1 MDLKEKLAALRA
13 KIKELATKAD
23 ITKEEATEL
32 ESLLEQA
39 EAIKTQLKAAGEVDE
54 GDKELSAEQAA
65 ELEKVKKEA
74 ADTAVAE
81 AEKKWKADAAK
92 GNRLPGGGE
101 EFNVP
106 YASQFAELSKYDNL
120 DAVDQSLL
128 IGILSSVGPA
138 SAAHASPISENAY
151 KALAIKLAEDK
162 TEIGH
167 RGRSA
172 MKAVGIK
179 SLKSDELMQSTLN
192 NYGDEWVGVAYSTS
206 LWEKIRTGTFV
217 AQRIPSFEMPPGME
231 SINFPI
237 NETDPT
243 FYKVAQAID
252 HNATLLFPNATVT
265 SSQQETEVV
274 TLTLGK
280 MGARVPYSGEMVEDS
295 LIPFVGEIKS
305 VLVAAG
311 ADQLE
316 HLLIDGD
323 TDASATTNIND
334 KGGTP
339 TSTDLFLL
347 LNGFRKSCLITT
359 AANSR
364 SGGVLGVS
372 DYLET
377 IKLMGSAGIN
387 AIDIT
392 KVSFIID
399 PSTHWKSLELA
410 EVLTRD
416 VFAQP
421 TIENGKLTGVF
432 GYKID
437 VSANMHFQS
446 AVRKANTAGMVD
458 QTTTANNT
466 TGSILAVRWDQWK
479 LGWRRRM
486 TMEVT
491 RYPRSDSWEIVAL
504 MRLGMIQRD
513 TEASAITYNLTV

>member
-13 KIKELATKAD
+13 KIKELATKAE

-39 EAIKTQLKAAGEVDE
+39 EAIKVQLKAAGEVDE
-54 GDKELSAEQAA
+54 GEKELSAEQEA

-74 ADTAVAE
+74 ADEAVAE
-81 AEKKWKADAAK
+81 AEKKWKAEAAK
-92 GNRLPGGGE
+92 ANRLAGGGD
-101 EFNVP
+101 EFSAP
-106 YASQFAELSKYDNL
+106 YLSQFAELRKYDNL

-138 SAAHASPISENAY
+138 SAAHAGPVSDNAL

-179 SLKSDELMQSTLN
+179 SIKTSELMNSTLN

-206 LWEKIRTGTFV
+206 LWDKIRLGTFV
-217 AQRIPSFEMPPGME
+217 AQRVPNFEMPPGME
-231 SINFPI
+231 SIYFPF

-243 FYKVAQAID
+243 FYKVAQTAD
-252 HNATLLFPNATVT
+252 HDATSGHPVATVT
-265 SSQQETEVV
+265 SSKQETEQVA
-274 TLTLGK
+274 LTLGK
-280 MGARVPYSGEMVEDS
+280 MGARVPWTGEMQEDS
-295 LIPFVGEIKS
+295 LIPFVNTIRGI
-305 VLVAAG
+305 LVSAG
-311 ADQLE
+311 AEGLE
-316 HLLIDGD
+316 HVIIDGD
-323 TDASATTNIND
+323 TETGATTNIND
-334 KGGTP
+334 IGGTP

-347 LNGFRKSCLITT
+347 LNGFRKSCLVTT
-359 AANSR
+359 TANSR
-364 SGGVLGVS
+364 SGGVLAVN
-372 DYLET
+372 DFLET
-377 IKLMGSAGIN
+377 IKLMGTAGIN
-387 AIDIT
+387 ALDIN

-399 PSTHWKSLELA
+399 PNVHWKALQLA

-432 GYKID
+432 GYGVD
-437 VSANMHFQS
+437 VSANMHRES
-446 AVRKANTAGMVD
+446 TARKANTSGKVN
-458 QTTTANNT
+458 QTTTTDNT

-491 RYPRSDSWEIVAL
+491 RYPRSDSWEITAL
-504 MRLGMIQRD
+504 MRLGLIQRD
-513 TEASAITYNLTV
+513 TEGSAITYGLTV

>member
-39 EAIKTQLKAAGEVDE
+39 ESIKTQLKAAGEIEE
-54 GDKELSAEQAA
+54 GDKQLSEEEAA

-74 ADTAVAE
+74 ADEAVAE

-92 GNRLPGGGE
+92 GNRLPGGGD
-101 EFNVP
+101 EFNAP
-106 YASQFAELSKYDNL
+106 NISQFAELSKYDNL

-138 SAAHASPISENAY
+138 SVAHAGAISENAR
-151 KALAIKLAEDK
+151 KALAIKLLEDK

-167 RGRSA
+167 RGRGA

-179 SLKSDELMQSTLN
+179 ALKSNEVMGSDLN

-206 LWEKIRTGTFV
+206 LWEKIRLGTFV
-217 AQRIPSFEMPPGME
+217 AERIPSFEMPQGME
-231 SINFPI
+231 SIYFPI
-237 NETDPT
+237 NETDPS
-243 FYKVAQAID
+243 FYKVTQTVD
-252 HNATLLFPNATVT
+252 HDGTSGHPVSTVT
-265 SSQQETEVV
+265 ASKQETENVQ
-274 TLTLGK
+274 LTLGK
-280 MGARVPYSGEMVEDS
+280 MGARVPWSGEMQEDS
-295 LIPFVGEIKS
+295 LIPFVNEIRS
-305 VLVAAG
+305 VLVTAG
-311 ADQLE
+311 AEQLE

-323 TDASATTNIND
+323 TETGATTNIND
-334 KGGTP
+334 IGGTP

-347 LNGFRKSCLITT
+347 LNGFRKSCLVTT
-359 AANSR
+359 TANSR
-364 SGGVLGVS
+364 SGGVLAVN
-372 DYLET
+372 DFLET
-377 IKLMGSAGIN
+377 IKLMGAAGIN
-387 AIDIT
+387 AIDIA

-399 PSTHWKSLELA
+399 PNVHWKALQLA
-410 EVLTRD
+410 EVMTRD

-432 GYKID
+432 GYKVD
-437 VSANMHFQS
+437 VSANMHRES
-446 AVRKANTAGMVD
+446 AARKANTSGKVD
-458 QTTTANNT
+458 QNTTTNNT

-491 RYPRSDSWEIVAL
+491 RYPRSDSWEITAL
-504 MRLGMIQRD
+504 MRLGLIQRD
-513 TEASAITYNLTV
+513 TEASAISYGLTV